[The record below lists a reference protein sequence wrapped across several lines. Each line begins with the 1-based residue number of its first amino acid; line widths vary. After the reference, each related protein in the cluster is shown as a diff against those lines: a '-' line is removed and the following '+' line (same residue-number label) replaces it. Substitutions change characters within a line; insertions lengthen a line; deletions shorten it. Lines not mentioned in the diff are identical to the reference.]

1 MPNPLH
7 CPLLRRQR
15 VPPRALLGR
24 AHRLP
29 LGRPHL
35 RRRRS
40 RRGRRGR
47 PPSCRSSGAGA
58 AVPTYPP
65 TQASKRIMIYPVQHH
80 WATVST
86 DSVTF
91 LSSRPSGRGRPSG
104 AGSSPAGTFATT
116 PPLPPLQPRPA
127 AKAKAPPPCLL
138 RAKAPCRR
146 PRPRRPCWRRSK
158 GPPPAF
164 HSSPWLP
171 GPRWRRTHT
180 AVAAAH
186 RFAAVAAPAH
196 AHETHAP
203 PSPPPTQQS
212 ATPTQAYVPSLSI
225 RAVIVAQIPPHAPPE
240 PRPRPRPS
248 GDARRL
254 PPRRKGVAA

>member
-1 MPNPLH
+1 MEIGFIKTYLVEIVAVDHFRKSPCAAPATAVSRMPNPLH
-7 CPLLRRQR
+7 CPRLRRQR

-47 PPSCRSSGAGA
+47 RGRPPSCSSSGAGA

-65 TQASKRIMIYPVQHH
+65 TQASKHVMIDPVQHH

-91 LSSRPSGRGRPSG
+91 LSSRPSG

-127 AKAKAPPPCLL
+127 AKAKAPPPL
-138 RAKAPCRR
+138 
-146 PRPRRPCWRRSK
+146 
-158 GPPPAF
+158 PA
-164 HSSPWLP
+164 S
-171 GPRWRRTHT
+171 R
-180 AVAAAH
+180 
-186 RFAAVAAPAH
+186 
-196 AHETHAP
+196 
-203 PSPPPTQQS
+203 
-212 ATPTQAYVPSLSI
+212 
-225 RAVIVAQIPPHAPPE
+225 
-240 PRPRPRPS
+240 
-248 GDARRL
+248 
-254 PPRRKGVAA
+254 